1 MAGGVSANDV
11 PAFDSSFKSGELK
24 MLPTGFDYWSAML
37 EPYAEGTADLDI
49 ALLRARD
56 DNASAQSEFVEEGI
70 FAGQTELTATLNG
83 WEPEEGECVATLTL
97 NHAVHKD
104 GWFTGDMEVLPQN
117 GYQADLASTLL
128 HEMAHALGIY
138 GSVSVSEDETPKF
151 DDVPNLWTEGLRDID
166 GRQARPG
173 MTIVTESEAEEL
185 LGQGESRSKLFVT
198 LDKQEY
204 GNQAGVGFTG
214 ANVAEVLGGAT
225 LSYADGGPVLRPN
238 YLPINVWEGDE
249 AEHSHIELQNSLMS
263 HQNYRNWNT
272 LMEAELAALQDVSL
286 KLDRRDWYGYSI
298 YHSGTGEAPYVFVNH
313 NPYYARQNGAWVEG
327 KPNATPWAWAC
338 ISTALIPM

>member
-1 MAGGVSANDV
+1 
-11 PAFDSSFKSGELK
+11 
-24 MLPTGFDYWSAML
+24 ML

-104 GWFTGDMEVLPQN
+104 GWFTGDMEALPQN

-138 GSVSVSEDETPKF
+138 GSVSVSEDETPRF
-151 DDVPNLWTEGLRDID
+151 DDVPNLWTDGLRDID
-166 GRQARPG
+166 GRQARPS

-198 LDKQEY
+198 LGKQEY
-204 GNQAGVGFTG
+204 GNQAGVDFTG
-214 ANVAEVLGGAT
+214 ENVAEVLGGAT
-225 LSYADGGPVLRPN
+225 LS
-238 YLPINVWEGDE
+238 
-249 AEHSHIELQNSLMS
+249 
-263 HQNYRNWNT
+263 
-272 LMEAELAALQDVSL
+272 
-286 KLDRRDWYGYSI
+286 
-298 YHSGTGEAPYVFVNH
+298 
-313 NPYYARQNGAWVEG
+313 
-327 KPNATPWAWAC
+327 
-338 ISTALIPM
+338 